1 MCFKIFKRVLLK
13 WKTLKF
19 RHSKPVII
27 NLLHILPLYQTKL
40 PDLPAIYSMVLLY
53 LKDTKLT
60 NSYSLKWFMKINIGC
75 NFWLSKFTPWKIK
88 FTPRVNLP
96 QVKNH
101 CSKQNSTKSI
111 SKWKRERDPT
121 IVLLQLFACWPQGFT
136 WELFTNFVGL
146 PCLTRFKQTVL
157 FQWNWCMV
165 THERNRLG
173 LLKISCSNFKLRLVN
188 FYWTVNFVQYI

>member
-60 NSYSLKWFMKINIGC
+60 NSYSLK
-75 NFWLSKFTPWKIK
+75 
-88 FTPRVNLP
+88 
-96 QVKNH
+96 
-101 CSKQNSTKSI
+101 
-111 SKWKRERDPT
+111 
-121 IVLLQLFACWPQGFT
+121 
-136 WELFTNFVGL
+136 
-146 PCLTRFKQTVL
+146 
-157 FQWNWCMV
+157 
-165 THERNRLG
+165 
-173 LLKISCSNFKLRLVN
+173 
-188 FYWTVNFVQYI
+188 